1 MQRCSSQTDGPDTSF
16 LCVCLWVWGLGC
28 LKMHLFGSE
37 DEEEKCNPVSS
48 LLPLN
53 AQGLGG
59 WEGRVLLLG
68 S

>member
-1 MQRCSSQTDGPDTSF
+1 
-16 LCVCLWVWGLGC
+16 
-28 LKMHLFGSE
+28 MHLFGSE

-59 WEGRVLLLG
+59 WEGRELLLG